1 MSNHNDHDIE
11 AASQEAERLLAELE
25 SLTTASSRQ
34 APRPSPTP
42 PPAPPPPP
50 YSAPQQSPQQSPQA
64 HTSRKNQTGLVW
76 LLVAALASFAGIL
89 GVASSFSA
97 RRSSFSTP
105 TNQQPSNSEPPLAGE
120 LSAPKV
126 HTEPYTPKRSHEA
139 TSQALPSGEALTEE
153 QALSIIKG
161 WLMSKRKVFAP
172 PFISQAADSY
182 VANGP
187 LWKDITK
194 QGGSIDWLK
203 TNNSHYSYAASTI
216 NNTIDF
222 TGDASK
228 PSIIVS
234 VTQDMAFHDSKGIK
248 RTNATDSY
256 RYTFRQ
262 ERGSWKIWDY
272 KKQ

>member
-1 MSNHNDHDIE
+1 
-11 AASQEAERLLAELE
+11 
-25 SLTTASSRQ
+25 
-34 APRPSPTP
+34 
-42 PPAPPPPP
+42 
-50 YSAPQQSPQQSPQA
+50 
-64 HTSRKNQTGLVW
+64 
-76 LLVAALASFAGIL
+76 
-89 GVASSFSA
+89 
-97 RRSSFSTP
+97 
-105 TNQQPSNSEPPLAGE
+105 
-120 LSAPKV
+120 
-126 HTEPYTPKRSHEA
+126 
-139 TSQALPSGEALTEE
+139 
-153 QALSIIKG
+153 
-161 WLMSKRKVFAP
+161 MSKRKVFAP

-222 TGDASK
+222 TGDASE

-234 VTQDMAFHDSKGIK
+234 VTQNMAFHDSKGIK